1 MGFDKKLSI
10 KERIIKRRRMRRR
23 RRIFLCL
30 CFLLIST
37 SVYVVINNALGYKD
51 EKTVF
56 SDKEPAKSTILAT
69 SVVEAS
75 PTVMPASLGDKA
87 IINATATAEAIA
99 PQEATSSIT
108 GTKSE
113 DETIEAA
120 SGSQVNIN
128 YDELKSELQK
138 YISGCTGKYGIHYID
153 LTNNYEFGIN
163 DTDVYIAASTVKVPL
178 NYYVFKK
185 IAAGE
190 VDPKKTIAYIEDDFE
205 GGTGILQNK
214 KLAGKS
220 FSIKYLLKLSITY
233 SDNIATNMLLRYFG
247 RKNLKDYMR
256 SIGGTVVDDKKNVS
270 CPKDMAL
277 YMKAIYEFC
286 NNNGE
291 LGKELKNNLCNT
303 VYNDRLPKLLPKDV
317 QVAHK
322 VGNQIEAVHDVG
334 IIYADKPYVLTV
346 MSKGVVSDEEAN
358 NAIAQIS
365 KMVYDAVKDR

>member
-1 MGFDKKLSI
+1 MGFDRKLSI

-37 SVYVVINNALGYKD
+37 SAYVVINNALGYKD

-56 SDKEPAKSTILAT
+56 SDKEPAISAIPAT
-69 SVVEAS
+69 SIVESS
-75 PTVMPASLGDKA
+75 PTAIPASLGDKA
-87 IINATATAEAIA
+87 IISATDTD
-99 PQEATSSIT
+99 EATNSQGAANMI
-108 GTKSE
+108 GTNST
-113 DETIEAA
+113 DETVEAA
-120 SGSQVNIN
+120 STSQVNVN
-128 YDELKSELQK
+128 YDKLKSELQK

-153 LTNNYEFGIN
+153 LANDYEFGIN

-214 KLAGKS
+214 KLTGKS
-220 FSIKYLLKLSITY
+220 FSIKYLLELSITH

-277 YMKAIYEFC
+277 YMKAVYEFC

-346 MSKGVVSDEEAN
+346 MSKGVISDEEAN
-358 NAIAQIS
+358 NTIAQIS